1 MGWSGGRKGKREVI
15 ISELKDMLKK
25 ENYWSIFGFCFFFK
39 KKKGAVQFLCSYTS
53 VGLCRDTKTQLVNS
67 LQHKQLVREMSELS
81 EITFTLKD
89 ALTETNIEG
98 EKEKN

>member
-39 KKKGAVQFLCSYTS
+39 KKGGCTILMLLYKCRSMQRYKNTVGKFFTAQATS
-53 VGLCRDTKTQLVNS
+53 ERNVRTQ
-67 LQHKQLVREMSELS
+67 
-81 EITFTLKD
+81 
-89 ALTETNIEG
+89 
-98 EKEKN
+98 